1 MIKIEGELYK
11 PNKNESLTDR
21 FIGGIDY
28 VPVQKIPSGNQKN
41 IILPTNII
49 KHIFVVD
56 VEK

>member
-1 MIKIEGELYK
+1 LYK

-28 VPVQKIPSGNQKN
+28 VPVQKIASVNQKN

-49 KHIFVVD
+49 KQIFVVD